1 MSIIIKVTNRA
12 GKMLISLIGLS
23 IIIFFISRIVP
34 GDPARQALGPTAS
47 DQQVQE
53 LSRELGLHK
62 PIHQQYA
69 DFLIGLLN
77 GDLGMSLETRNP
89 VLQDIIYYLP
99 ATLELITVAMMIT
112 VIVGIP
118 LGVISAKNKDGFSD
132 NITRLFAFV
141 SVSIPSFFTAILL
154 QLIFGTMLQWFPQTG
169 RISREYQSE
178 VTRETGFLLI
188 DTLLSGSIYAHLDVW
203 SHLVLPAIALAIT
216 PMGQVIRI
224 TRSGMVD
231 ELNKDY
237 IEAAEGYGM
246 PEWIVTYKYTLKNA
260 FIPTMTILGL
270 LYAVLLGS
278 AFLIELIF
286 SRGGIASYGL
296 NAILNNDI
304 NAVVGVVMT
313 IGIAYVL
320 VNFLVD
326 IALTQLD
333 PRIELA
339 KKSRQ

>member
-1 MSIIIKVTNRA
+1 MSLIRQVTFRA
-12 GKMLISLIGLS
+12 GKMVTSLFGLSLI
-23 IIIFFISRIVP
+23 IFTISRILP
-34 GDPARQALGPTAS
+34 GNPARQALGPTAS

-53 LSRELGLHK
+53 LSRELGLDE
-62 PIHQQYA
+62 PIYQQYV
-69 DFLIGLLN
+69 DFLIGLIS

-89 VLQDIIYYLP
+89 VLYDILQYLP

-112 VIVGIP
+112 VLVGVP
-118 LGVISAKNKDGFSD
+118 LGAISAKNKDGIID
-132 NITRLFAFV
+132 NGTRLFAFFSV
-141 SVSIPSFFTAILL
+141 SVPSFFIAILL
-154 QLIFGTMLQWFPQTG
+154 QLVFGTILEWFPQTG
-169 RISREYQSE
+169 RISLEYQSE

-188 DTLLSGSIYAHLDVW
+188 DTLLAGSLNAHIDVW
-203 SHLVLPAIALAIT
+203 IHLVLPAIALAIT

-224 TRSGMVD
+224 TRSGMID
-231 ELNKDY
+231 ELNEDY
-237 IEAAEGYGM
+237 IEAAEGYGIPGWM
-246 PEWIVTYKYTLKNA
+246 VTYKYTLKNA

-296 NAILNNDI
+296 NAILKNDL
-304 NAVVGVVMT
+304 NAVVGVTMT
-313 IGIAYVL
+313 IGLAYII
-320 VNFLVD
+320 VNFIVD

-339 KKSRQ
+339 KNE